1 MIRKHIYAI
10 CIAVAGLTAGYN
22 ANAQKGKAE
31 IGFSWGHFSM
41 FTLYNGSPFNTS
53 SGTSSLNLRYY
64 LNNAVSVGINVGYE
78 NNSSYGSFLTFAPE
92 CTFRYLDT
100 KDNRVRVRLYGA
112 AGFGLTVFNDNEA
125 SIPGHSDNTGPK
137 LWGFQGTPLGIRV
150 GRKLAGFA
158 EIGYGYKGLIN
169 GGLSYRFRA
178 AKKKT
183 EYSGSEDHKEKDH

>member
-1 MIRKHIYAI
+1 MIRKSVVTLCVALA
-10 CIAVAGLTAGYN
+10 CMVAGNKATA
-22 ANAQKGKAE
+22 QQGKAE
-31 IGFSWGHFSM
+31 IGLSYGYYSM
-41 FTLYNGSPFNTS
+41 FTLYNGAPFNTS

-64 LNNAVSVGINVGYE
+64 LNNAVTLGINVGYE

-100 KDNRVRVRLYGA
+100 RDNRIRVRLYGA

-125 SIPGHSDNTGPK
+125 NQPGHRDNTGPK
-137 LWGFQGTPLGIRV
+137 LWGFQGTALGVRV

-158 EIGYGYKGLIN
+158 EVGYGYKGLLN

-178 AKKKT
+178 AKKKGPA
-183 EYSGSEDHKEKDH
+183 EHKESDH

>member
-10 CIAVAGLTAGYN
+10 CIALTVLSSSFSTS
-22 ANAQKGKAE
+22 AQQGKAE
-31 IGFSWGHFSM
+31 IGFQYGYYSM
-41 FTLYNGSPFNTS
+41 FTLYNGKPFNTS
-53 SGTSSLNLRYY
+53 SGTSSINLRYY
-64 LNNAVSVGINVGYE
+64 INNAVTIGLNVGLE

-100 KDNRVRVRLYGA
+100 RDNRIRVRLYGA

-125 SIPGHSDNTGPK
+125 NIPGHVDNTGPK

-178 AKKKT
+178 AKKTMHSEPT
-183 EYSGSEDHKEKDH
+183 EKKESDH